1 MNYNG
6 KEVKVTCTSYQDP
19 INNIESGNFNGITAD
34 ELLQYFGHVYKS
46 KYNEK
51 YTANY
56 DDKKILEDNIKRFGV
71 EETACRIDKLIY
83 NYETI
88 SGGSSKFPRPY
99 VRQLNIYAKN
109 PWISDKLQDMER
121 VVKNTSF
128 NNEKGREDFFSMSM
142 EEFDAYIREV
152 KERYKDEI
160 KALEE
165 ADAKLQEEENKIK
178 NNIDRLVNHFK
189 QEYKNKYNKDYNP
202 TDREIEA
209 LRIVVVDRYSY
220 TIEQWEGIISTF
232 INSYDENWKSD
243 KSPEPRMGD
252 NNYALVREW
261 VTKRVYNLF
270 VCGLKEKDT
279 Y

>member
-1 MNYNG
+1 MKNNG
-6 KEVKVTCTSYQDP
+6 KEVNVICTLENGTPKITITDP
-19 INNIESGNFNGITAD
+19 NNVKYHYNDINKAANFIATKYGGTKEDAVLILET
-34 ELLQYFGHVYKS
+34 LLQQQGMERAV
-46 KYNEK
+46 
-51 YTANY
+51 
-56 DDKKILEDNIKRFGV
+56 
-71 EETACRIDKLIY
+71 
-83 NYETI
+83 
-88 SGGSSKFPRPY
+88 
-99 VRQLNIYAKN
+99 KN
-109 PWISDKLQDMER
+109 LLQEQGMER

-128 NNEKGREDFFSMSM
+128 NNEKGREDRCIEISIKDFFNMSM
-142 EEFDAYIREV
+142 EEFDTYCRNEFLKKGIDINDLSLPPEEV

-189 QEYKNKYNKDYNP
+189 QEFKNKYNKDYNP
-202 TDREIEA
+202 TDREIEQ

-252 NNYALVREW
+252 DNYALVREW
-261 VTKRVYNLF
+261 VTKRAYDIYEQEVR
-270 VCGLKEKDT
+270 LKEKDR

>member
-6 KEVKVTCTSYQDP
+6 KEIEVTCTSQNDTIEITIFGNDLKMP
-19 INNIESGNFNGITAD
+19 FTFNDINRAAVFLAAVYGGTKEEAVLALKNLSLKN
-34 ELLQYFGHVYKS
+34 LLQEQG
-46 KYNEK
+46 
-51 YTANY
+51 
-56 DDKKILEDNIKRFGV
+56 
-71 EETACRIDKLIY
+71 
-83 NYETI
+83 
-88 SGGSSKFPRPY
+88 
-99 VRQLNIYAKN
+99 
-109 PWISDKLQDMER
+109 MER

-128 NNEKGREDFFSMSM
+128 NNEKGREDRCIEISIKDFFNMSM
-142 EEFDAYIREV
+142 EEFDTYVRNEFLKKGIDINDRSLSPEEV
-152 KERYKDEI
+152 RERYKDEI

-189 QEYKNKYNKDYNP
+189 QEYKNKYNKEYNP
-202 TDREIEA
+202 TDREIEQ
-209 LRIVVVDRYSY
+209 LRIVVVDRYNY

-252 NNYALVREW
+252 DNYALVREW
-261 VTKRVYNLF
+261 VTKRAYDIYEQEVR
-270 VCGLKEKDT
+270 LKEKDR